1 MTDEY
6 RYFLESNIVEVKMNI
21 CLLIVITLSSTKT
34 KFSDQPFD
42 SNIKRYEGIRKL
54 TTGQSGGLYHSIF
67 GRFQICQK
75 SL

>member
-21 CLLIVITLSSTKT
+21 CLLIVTTLSSTKT

-42 SNIKRYEGIRKL
+42 SNIKGYDEIRKL
-54 TTGQSGGLYHSIF
+54 TTGQSRRLYHSMF
-67 GRFQICQK
+67 GRLQICQK